1 MPDAITVPRP
11 ATAVHGGAIA
21 DVVGHCVVV
30 FAFVPTLAVL
40 PGWLVSEA
48 ANPLNRHEPIVLAFL
63 PVRGL
68 VALWSAFDAG
78 LVPGII
84 GGLIDGILLST
95 WLLRAQPRR
104 TFVAGAICGA
114 LAGGGVVLASV
125 ALGTFQ
131 RGFSLPRAVPV
142 AFELASGLVCG
153 MLAVPTAVRLAI
165 APR

>member
-1 MPDAITVPRP
+1 MPDAITVPRS
-11 ATAVHGGAIA
+11 ATAVRGGAIA

-40 PGWLVSEA
+40 PGWLHAEA
-48 ANPLNRHEPIVLAFL
+48 TNPLNWHEPIVLAFL
-63 PVRGL
+63 PVRGM
-68 VALWSAFDAG
+68 VALWSGFDAG
-78 LVPGII
+78 LVPGIL
-84 GGLIDGILLST
+84 GGLIDGILLGT

-104 TFVAGAICGA
+104 AFVAGGICGT
-114 LAGGGVVLASV
+114 LAGCGVVLASV

-142 AFELASGLVCG
+142 AFELASGVVCG
-153 MLAVPTAVRLAI
+153 MLAVPTAVRLAS

>member
-11 ATAVHGGAIA
+11 PIAVRGGAIA

-48 ANPLNRHEPIVLAFL
+48 ANPVNRHEPIVLAFL

-84 GGLIDGILLST
+84 GGLIDGILLGA
-95 WLLRAQPRR
+95 WLLRDKPRR
-104 TFVAGAICGA
+104 AVVAGAVCGV
-114 LAGGGVVLASV
+114 LAGLGVVLASI
-125 ALGTFQ
+125 ALGAFQ
-131 RGFSLPRAVPV
+131 HGFSLPRAVPV
-142 AFELASGLVCG
+142 AFELASGVVCG
-153 MLAVPTAVRLAI
+153 MLAIPTAVRLAI
-165 APR
+165 AHR

>member
-1 MPDAITVPRP
+1 M
-11 ATAVHGGAIA
+11 
-21 DVVGHCVVV
+21 
-30 FAFVPTLAVL
+30 FAFVPTLAAL
-40 PGWLVSEA
+40 PGWVHAEVTNS
-48 ANPLNRHEPIVLAFL
+48 LNWHDPIVLAFL
-63 PVRGL
+63 PVRGM

-84 GGLIDGILLST
+84 GGLIDGILLGA
-95 WLLRAQPRR
+95 WLLRARPRR
-104 TFVAGAICGA
+104 TVVAGAICGA
-114 LAGGGVVLASV
+114 LAGSGVVLASV